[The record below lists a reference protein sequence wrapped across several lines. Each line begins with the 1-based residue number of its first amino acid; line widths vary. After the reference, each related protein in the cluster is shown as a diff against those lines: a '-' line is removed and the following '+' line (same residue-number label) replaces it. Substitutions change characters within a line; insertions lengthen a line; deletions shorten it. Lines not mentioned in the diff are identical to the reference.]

1 MAASSLTAAALGSK
15 VAFAN
20 KSLRAKT
27 TAKQSQRL
35 VVTKAVI
42 SPPNGP
48 LKKAGEKSEEDKL
61 LADADSSSKGLFTNV
76 DPAIRTIIPEA
87 NGRTVVKMV
96 YVVLESQYQS
106 SLSAAV
112 KEINATNKNVCVQ
125 VSGYLLEELRNE
137 DNLNQFKE
145 DVENANVFIGSLI
158 FIEELAEKIVD
169 IVAPLRD
176 SLDACVIFP
185 SMPAVMRLNKLGTFS
200 MAQLGQS
207 KSAIASFMKK
217 KKESGGFEEGM
228 LKLVRTLPKV
238 LKYLPSDKAQ
248 DARNFMNSLQYWLG
262 GSSENLENM
271 ILNLAQAY
279 VPELEGAAI
288 QIADPE
294 EFPDLGIWHPL
305 ASRVY
310 GDVKEYLNWY
320 ATRTDMQFAP
330 DAPVI
335 GVVLQRSH
343 LVTGDEAHYAAAVM
357 ELEARGA
364 REDR

>member
-1 MAASSLTAAALGSK
+1 MDDDEKSTSHIFSGKIRYLWGALFTLLALLACSISIKSTIKLTKIINTLLYFYCLFETTTLSQ
-15 VAFAN
+15 
-20 KSLRAKT
+20 SLRAKT

-48 LKKAGEKSEEDKL
+48 LKKAGAKSEEDKL
-61 LADADSSSKGLFTNV
+61 LADADSSSKGMFTNV

-112 KEINATNKNVCVQ
+112 KQINATNKNVCVQ

-137 DNLNQFKE
+137 DNLNQFKT

-238 LKYLPSDKAQ
+238 LKYLPSDKAAGCEQ
-248 DARNFMNSLQYWLG
+248 LHELPPVLARRFL
-262 GSSENLENM
+262 
-271 ILNLAQAY
+271 
-279 VPELEGAAI
+279 
-288 QIADPE
+288 
-294 EFPDLGIWHPL
+294 
-305 ASRVY
+305 R
-310 GDVKEYLNWY
+310 
-320 ATRTDMQFAP
+320 
-330 DAPVI
+330 
-335 GVVLQRSH
+335 
-343 LVTGDEAHYAAAVM
+343 
-357 ELEARGA
+357 
-364 REDR
+364 